1 LSGRTIFIPSSS
13 QISRD
18 EVQRRLDNVRM
29 GRTGGFACIKEKY
42 VSGERVRETLM
53 YDGGGTYTRIIDRGG
68 REIVETRELQT
79 FVENFF
85 LEITE
90 ALIENPQLLLCK
102 IS

>member
-18 EVQRRLDNVRM
+18 EVQGRLDNVRM

-68 REIVETRELQT
+68 REMVEVKELQT

-85 LEITE
+85 LEIMDAVME
-90 ALIENPQLLLCK
+90 VDRAICPVQ
-102 IS
+102 